1 MMMNPDSL
9 DRAKQAC
16 LKQSFGAEL
25 TSEEQKLLD
34 HFLTSAAGQQYRE
47 DSGEMKRLLGGVAE
61 VEVSTSVDSAAML
74 ALFESRA
81 RDELRAAQ
89 RRLPLALLLTSGTGL
104 LTGGLCLSSGKED
117 LVFFGWT
124 MLGFA
129 PLCAILFVAI
139 WSGQG
144 AWLKDP
150 DILLRMEEERK
161 AGESKS
167 AIIVAAVIGVLLLT
181 VLGVGVAKA
190 GGLQALGT
198 AAVAI
203 VVTSSIGMPYYR
215 RKRLRDQ
222 ELWDWWDGRAS
233 KS

>member
-25 TSEEQKLLD
+25 RADEQELLD
-34 HFLTSAAGQQYRE
+34 RFLASAAGQQYRE
-47 DSGEMKRLLGGVAE
+47 DSGEMKRLLGEVAE
-61 VEVSTSVDSAAML
+61 VEVSASVDSAAML
-74 ALFESRA
+74 TSFESMV
-81 RDELRAAQ
+81 RDELRAAR
-89 RRLPLALLLTSGTGL
+89 RRLPLALLLTSGVGL
-104 LTGGLCLSSGKED
+104 LTGGLSLQSGKEH

-129 PLCAILFVAI
+129 VLCAILFVAI

-150 DILLRMEEERK
+150 DLLLRMEEERE

-167 AIIVAAVIGVLLLT
+167 ALIVAAVIGVLLLT
-181 VLGVGVAKA
+181 VLGVGVAKS

-198 AAVAI
+198 AAIAI
-203 VVTSSIGMPYYR
+203 VVTSFIGMPFYR